1 MSGSTETNRSWVAAA
16 LIGVLLALGI
26 VVAWSPWKGRREAAS
41 PLRKDLEELGTIDP
55 RLVIA
60 SESTRLPTGL
70 AKVGALAVGPSDRI
84 YVAGDQWL
92 EIFESDGGPAI
103 RHPLAAPATAMAVDA
118 DGTVYLAL
126 KDHIEVLDAEGEK
139 KAAWDPADPS
149 SWITSVALSAD
160 ALYAADFGRRIVLRY
175 ERSGKLLARIGAK
188 DPEKGGTGF
197 LIPSPYFDVA
207 VDPAGSLWVADTAR
221 HRLVNF
227 RADGTPASSWGT
239 ESARI
244 EGFSGCCNPS
254 HFAIRRDGSFVTAE
268 KGLVR
273 IKIHGPSGKFL
284 GVVAGPKDFPEGTV
298 GLDVAVDSNG
308 RILVLDPST
317 SAVRVYVETAARPR
331 D

>member
-1 MSGSTETNRSWVAAA
+1 MSESPEKSRGLLAPA
-16 LIGVLLALGI
+16 LIGLLLCAGVA
-26 VVAWSPWKGRREAAS
+26 VVWSPWKGRGDAGPS
-41 PLRKDLEELGTIDP
+41 LRKELADLGTIDP

-60 SESTRLPTGL
+60 SESARLPTGL
-70 AKVGALAVGPSDRI
+70 AKVSALAVGPSDRL
-84 YVAGDQWL
+84 YVAGDQSL
-92 EIFESDGGPAI
+92 AILESDGRPVA
-103 RHPLAAPATAMAVDA
+103 RHPLGAPATAAAVDP
-118 DGTVYLAL
+118 DGAVYLAL
-126 KDHIEVLDAEGEK
+126 RDHIEVLDGEGKK
-139 KAAWDPADPS
+139 KASWDPPDPS
-149 SWITSVALSAD
+149 AWITSIALSAE

-175 ERSGKLLARIGAK
+175 DRSGKLLARIGVK
-188 DPEKGGTGF
+188 DPEKSGTGF

-207 VDPAGSLWVADTAR
+207 VDPSGALWVADTAR
-221 HRLVNF
+221 HRLENF
-227 RADGTPASSWGT
+227 RADGSLSSSWGS

-273 IKIHGPSGKFL
+273 IKIHGPGGNLL

-298 GLDVAVDSNG
+298 GLDVAVDSKG

-317 SAVRVYVETAARPR
+317 STVRVYVETAARPR